1 MYGGLTIKFNIFD
14 SSLLVRV
21 KIMKFDFEFWSS
33 LDARYIILSVD
44 AESKTEAVKEFK
56 SRHPHKKY
64 RLLDQL
70 ND

>member
-14 SSLLVRV
+14 NSLLVMV

-64 RLLDQL
+64 RLLDPL
-70 ND
+70 DD